1 MPQNEVI
8 VGAAVQ
14 ERVASPVARR
24 HVDSDAL
31 RTRQREVADASD
43 SPLRTVAEGP
53 INKDNLDA
61 LVDANT
67 RTYNGDGTERIDAA
81 RRTSAKD
88 VAERLVKIQ
97 KGEVGDLTA
106 MAIDSIVQQA
116 VELVIVQTPELQAL
130 YGSMTSAQKIEYRL
144 SLLRDPNT
152 KTQISQLLQ
161 ERAANGKLIQT
172 DIEGLRQE
180 TDRLQ
185 TERTGLEA
193 EKATKSTTLTS
204 VETELDEHQT
214 RAVIDASTTPPTVTI
229 IDGKFVKELKSLQGK
244 VEPLRQDCEILKNQ
258 IDKLQEEL
266 DAAHRG
272 KTAVLARPSSA
283 GATAVATLSAD
294 QTRAGDLGTHVGELE
309 VKINEKQTKLAEAQK
324 KLAEGD
330 QRMQDIR
337 AREAVLK
344 EQKQQLKDR
353 LGEINTKLTGIGPE
367 LAQKIT
373 ELHGKETQWDLDSR
387 SFVGG
392 LETILSESIS
402 DTINKDYDRLSTTQA
417 TIEQDCIQNAKS
429 EQERQIRMG
438 IDRMYKNVATG
449 RTDYNQFR
457 AGWAGYLLN
466 GADVILA
473 ANLPVGMTMDQLRG
487 NADLYNQLVSDV
499 NTKMARLRVGQPR
512 RGAIRGRLPGP
523 EPMTRMEMN
532 DLVDRFGEPFLDSLV
547 AADATL
553 KTKMEALAEGEMV
566 RGRIGEKLKKMP
578 LGKAG
583 MILAILMSFGLFS
596 FAKNQ

>member
-1 MPQNEVI
+1 MPQNEVV

-14 ERVASPVARR
+14 ERVVSTVARR

-31 RTRQREVADASD
+31 ITRRREIASASD

-53 INKDNLDA
+53 VNKDNLDA
-61 LVDANT
+61 LVEANT
-67 RTYNGDGTERIDAA
+67 RTHNADGSERVDTA
-81 RRTSAKD
+81 RRTSAKE
-88 VAERLVKIQ
+88 VAERLVKVQ
-97 KGEVGDLTA
+97 KGEVADLAA
-106 MAIDSIVQQA
+106 MAIDPMVQRA

-130 YGSMTSAQKIEYRL
+130 YRSMKPTEKTEYRL
-144 SLLRDPNT
+144 SLLKDPNT

-185 TERTGLEA
+185 AERTELEA
-193 EKATKSTTLTS
+193 EKATKSTSLTS
-204 VETELDEHQT
+204 VESELVEHQT

-229 IDGKFVKELKSLQGK
+229 ADGKFVVELKGLQGE

-272 KTAVLARPSSA
+272 KTAVLTRPSSA
-283 GATAVATLSAD
+283 GTTAAATLAPD
-294 QTRAGDLGTHVGELE
+294 ETRSGHLGTHAEALE
-309 VKINEKQTKLAEAQK
+309 TKIADKQEALAKAQK

-330 QRMQDIR
+330 QRIQDIR

-344 EQKQQLKDR
+344 EQKQQLNDR
-353 LGEINTKLTGIGPE
+353 IGEINTRLTGMGPE

-387 SFVGG
+387 AFVGG

-402 DTINKDYDRLSTTQA
+402 DTVNKDFARLSTTQEA
-417 TIEQDCIQNAKS
+417 IEQECIQNART
-429 EQERQIRMG
+429 EQERQIRERM
-438 IDRMYKNVATG
+438 DRMYKNVATG
-449 RTDYNQFR
+449 RTDYGLFR
-457 AGWAGYLLN
+457 AGWSGFLLN
-466 GADVILA
+466 GADGILA
-473 ANLPVGMTMDQLRG
+473 ANLPAGMTMDQLRG
-487 NADLYNQLVSDV
+487 NNELYTKLVADV
-499 NTKMARLRVGQPR
+499 NLKMARLRVGQPR
-512 RGAIRGRLPGP
+512 HGAIKGRLPGP

-553 KTKMEALAEGEMV
+553 KSKMETLAEGQMV
-566 RGRIGEKLKKMP
+566 RGHIGEKLKKMP